1 MGPHYIHTRGR
12 HSETH
17 PVSGAEVDGLGEVV
31 ALVEAGVV
39 AAREG
44 DDELARVLIGANNL
58 RSNRCARHE
67 RTTGAHTHAMMMSR
81 RETVIN

>member
-1 MGPHYIHTRGR
+1 MYMYTSTLTQVGLRYKHTRQAGGQAG
-12 HSETH
+12 TH

-44 DDELARVLIGANNL
+44 DDKLARVLIGAHNL
-58 RSNRCARHE
+58 STAGARDIIE
-67 RTTGAHTHAMMMSR
+67 
-81 RETVIN
+81 